1 MNVLKFELFV
11 PIDIR
16 EEIQTNVSP
25 IKLKK
30 KKQINIY
37 LFITMLLKGKFHQSH
52 LLIITLVYEVFVI
65 KFVRLNLFNHMLA
78 LFHAKFAC
86 NSVKRYPVFRWESCK
101 GCV

>member
-25 IKLKK
+25 IILKKK

-37 LFITMLLKGKFHQSH
+37 LFITMLLKGKFHQPH

-65 KFVRLNLFNHMLA
+65 KFIA
-78 LFHAKFAC
+78 FHEA
-86 NSVKRYPVFRWESCK
+86 NPLY
-101 GCV
+101 

>member
-11 PIDIR
+11 PIDSR

-25 IKLKK
+25 IILKK

-65 KFVRLNLFNHMLA
+65 KFVRLNLFNYVLA
-78 LFHAKFAC
+78 LFYAKFAC
-86 NSVKRYPVFRWESCK
+86 NSAIRYPIFR
-101 GCV
+101 

>member
-25 IKLKK
+25 IILKK

-37 LFITMLLKGKFHQSH
+37 LFITMLLKGKFHQPH

-65 KFVRLNLFNHMLA
+65 KFIA
-78 LFHAKFAC
+78 FHEA
-86 NSVKRYPVFRWESCK
+86 NPLY
-101 GCV
+101 

>member
-1 MNVLKFELFV
+1 MNVFKFELFV

-52 LLIITLVYEVFVI
+52 PLIITLVYEVFVI
-65 KFVRLNLFNHMLA
+65 QFIA
-78 LFHAKFAC
+78 FHEA
-86 NSVKRYPVFRWESCK
+86 NPLY
-101 GCV
+101 